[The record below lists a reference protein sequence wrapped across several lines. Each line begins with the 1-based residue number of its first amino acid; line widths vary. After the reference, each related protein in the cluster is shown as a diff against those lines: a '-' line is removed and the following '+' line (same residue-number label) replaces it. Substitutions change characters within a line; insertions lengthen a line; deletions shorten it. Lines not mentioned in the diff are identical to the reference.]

1 MCTNYTSCAEQTSGY
16 SSEPYLIGI
25 WSENR
30 CVHPSHSTPWGIT
43 PSLSLLSLLAVLQ
56 NPKKLPNLVRIN
68 DSGSLLKNDF
78 DNRTSQSKGHP
89 HVIHSAAEEQE
100 KTSTIIVPQLPSQA
114 SVHVR
119 SSLHTGIDVCEQSV
133 LVFMMLALWTA
144 DANEFHCILR
154 TLAPITLS
162 ASLDL
167 GCALTQSHSHT
178 CATIGEREA
187 RKKIHQQSCQ
197 RVIQQAIST

>member
-1 MCTNYTSCAEQTSGY
+1 LCTNYTSCAEQTSGY

-78 DNRTSQSKGHP
+78 DHRTSQSKGHP
-89 HVIHSAAEEQE
+89 RHPFRSRGTREDIHNHRSTAAFTGLSSCEEF
-100 KTSTIIVPQLPSQA
+100 TSHRDRCL
-114 SVHVR
+114 
-119 SSLHTGIDVCEQSV
+119 
-133 LVFMMLALWTA
+133 
-144 DANEFHCILR
+144 
-154 TLAPITLS
+154 
-162 ASLDL
+162 
-167 GCALTQSHSHT
+167 
-178 CATIGEREA
+178 
-187 RKKIHQQSCQ
+187 
-197 RVIQQAIST
+197 